1 MGWERKGRCAGW
13 GLTRTAKGLS
23 AELNLVGALKVLDEG
38 VGTEGGVLAS
48 GTAEVGGFAASEGGE
63 GLLPTSG
70 RWPALLELVDV
81 QPARGLD
88 AAEMSGGG
96 GPRVG
101 TGGAGHVIADD
112 VQLNVTE
119 SGLPM
124 GMSWTQE

>member
-1 MGWERKGRCAGW
+1 MLFR
-13 GLTRTAKGLS
+13 S
-23 AELNLVGALKVLDEG
+23 
-38 VGTEGGVLAS
+38 GTEGGVLAS

-63 GLLPTSG
+63 ALLPTSG

-81 QPARGLD
+81 QPARGFGK
-88 AAEMSGGG
+88 AKMSGGG

-101 TGGAGHVIADD
+101 TGGAGHVSADGVPFD
-112 VQLNVTE
+112 VAE